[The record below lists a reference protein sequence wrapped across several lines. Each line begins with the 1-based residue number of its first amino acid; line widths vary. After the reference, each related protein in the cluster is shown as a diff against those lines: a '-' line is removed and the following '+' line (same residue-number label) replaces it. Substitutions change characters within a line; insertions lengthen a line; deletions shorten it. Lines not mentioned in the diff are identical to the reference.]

1 MPERVTVDVE
11 ALFVQLLDQ
20 ALTDAGWTVLVRSEV
35 DADLDPIDDV
45 ENPTLG
51 APAVERPL
59 LLVRAYSGQKLNGR
73 GAGLAWSWQL
83 AMAIVGFGRDS
94 MVDLA
99 DAVYVATHGL
109 DDGRHKVPGIGAV
122 AGVDD
127 VSMPAR
133 VASTVVQGQ
142 DLHQYDATFEVVVR
156 PAPPATSS

>member
-1 MPERVTVDVE
+1 VPERVTVDVE

-20 ALTDAGWTVLVRSEV
+20 ALTTAGWDVLVRSEV
-35 DADLDPIDDV
+35 DADLDPVDDP
-45 ENPTLG
+45 ETPTPDVSDL
-51 APAVERPL
+51 ERPL
-59 LLVRAYSGQKLNGR
+59 LLLRAYSGQKLNGR
-73 GAGLAWSWQL
+73 GPGLAWSWQL
-83 AMAIVGFGRDS
+83 AMAIVGFGRDA

-127 VSMPAR
+127 VAMPSR
-133 VASTVVQGQ
+133 VATSVVQGQ

-156 PAPPATSS
+156 PAPPATS